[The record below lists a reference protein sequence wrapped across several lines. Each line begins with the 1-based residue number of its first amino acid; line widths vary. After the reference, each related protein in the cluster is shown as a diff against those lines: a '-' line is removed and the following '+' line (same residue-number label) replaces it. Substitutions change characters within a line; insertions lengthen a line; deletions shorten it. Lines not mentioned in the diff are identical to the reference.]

1 MSNSRVVGMEAP
13 VVPVATNPL
22 KTLERVKGIELS
34 SSAWRW
40 PGYVETAAH
49 LGAGHA

>member
-1 MSNSRVVGMEAP
+1 MSNSRVVGMEA
-13 VVPVATNPL
+13 PVATNPL

-40 PGYVETAAH
+40 TGYVETAAH